1 MRIPDIHKDVRME
14 HERRK
19 CGMECSS
26 NLASNVRLQ
35 KGDSSKLSK
44 PEDVQ
49 FKKGDGEWKCIAVMR
64 DCYVW
69 ISNLR

>member
-1 MRIPDIHKDVRME
+1 MGNTERRGLRDDCVCIPDVHKDARIE

-35 KGDSSKLSK
+35 KGDRNSPNLKMFNL
-44 PEDVQ
+44 
-49 FKKGDGEWKCIAVMR
+49 KKVMG
-64 DCYVW
+64 
-69 ISNLR
+69 SGNA